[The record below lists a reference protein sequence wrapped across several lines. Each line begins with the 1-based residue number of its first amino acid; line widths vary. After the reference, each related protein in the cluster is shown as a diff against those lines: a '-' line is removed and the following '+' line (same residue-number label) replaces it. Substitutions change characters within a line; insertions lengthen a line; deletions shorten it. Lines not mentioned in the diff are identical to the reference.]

1 MSLLQELVLRLCA
14 ETLDRLTS
22 PPILAQAVFHGQAA
36 FHNRKFPTTVPRVK
50 DSHKSTYKK
59 VVVRRLD
66 HGLIKGFVDS
76 TSYLR
81 SNGIEMLD
89 REGRTVLIPLHEIKG
104 VFFVRD
110 FDGNPQRAERKLFQ
124 SRPRL
129 AGLWV
134 QMTFKDK
141 EVLEGLLPSNL
152 MELSPE
158 GFLVT
163 PADLY
168 SNNLKIFVPRTA
180 LSEINVLGVISN
192 GRLRRPSQK
201 RGGQPS
207 EAATAQRQIDL
218 FPASER
224 QEKKQS

>member
-1 MSLLQELVLRLCA
+1 VAKLHFTA
-14 ETLDRLTS
+14 ANFPWT
-22 PPILAQAVFHGQAA
+22 PPGVRD
-36 FHNRKFPTTVPRVK
+36 NY
-50 DSHKSTYKK
+50 KSTYKK

-76 TSYLR
+76 TSYLGP
-81 SNGIEMLD
+81 NGIQMLD
-89 REGRTVLIPLHEIKG
+89 RQGRTVVIPLAEIKG

-110 FDGNPQRAERKLFQ
+110 FDGNRQRSERKLFQ

-152 MELSPE
+152 VELSPE

-192 GRLRRPSQK
+192 GRLRRLSQE
-201 RGGQPS
+201 GSGVPGEPATS
-207 EAATAQRQIDL
+207 ERQIRL

-224 QEKKQS
+224 QEKKLP

>member
-1 MSLLQELVLRLCA
+1 MA
-14 ETLDRLTS
+14 
-22 PPILAQAVFHGQAA
+22 
-36 FHNRKFPTTVPRVK
+36 PRVS
-50 DSHKSTYKK
+50 DNRKSTYKK

-76 TSYLR
+76 ASYLGP
-81 SNGIEMLD
+81 NGVQMLD
-89 REGRTVLIPLHEIKG
+89 REGRAVVIPLAEIKG

-110 FDGNPQRAERKLFQ
+110 FDGNPHRSERKLFQ
-124 SRPRL
+124 TRPRL

-134 QMTFKDK
+134 QITFKDN

-152 MELSPE
+152 LELSPE

-180 LSEINVLGVISN
+180 LSQINVLGVIPN
-192 GRLRRPSQK
+192 GRGRRLSQK
-201 RGGQPS
+201 GTGHPGKV
-207 EAATAQRQIDL
+207 
-218 FPASER
+218 PASER
-224 QEKKQS
+224 QFGLFPASQGQGKKPA